1 MESLHRASR
10 RVIAICAL
18 LTVFVGGNASPAALA
33 DESHTTAPTVLDL
46 ISANPKLLT
55 FKKALDRTGISR
67 DLMQGTNITVFAPT
81 NAAFDDW
88 PADELAKLFAQPAAL
103 SSLVEIHLVDGLV
116 TLSDLESRQYL
127 ITRLGRLVSVMHD
140 TPYILIND
148 ARVVG
153 GDLRAANG
161 MVHII
166 DTVLEP

>member
-1 MESLHRASR
+1 MKSLHQISTLA
-10 RVIAICAL
+10 IAILAL
-18 LTVFVGGNASPAALA
+18 FSPFAGANASSAALA
-33 DESHTTAPTVLDL
+33 DDSNALAPTVLDL
-46 ISANPKLLT
+46 ISVDPKLLT

-67 DLMQGTNITVFAPT
+67 DLMQGTNVTVFAPT
-81 NAAFDDW
+81 NAAFDEW

-103 SSLVEIHLVDGLV
+103 SSLVEIHLVDGYV

-153 GDLRAANG
+153 GDLRGVNG
-161 MVHII
+161 LVHII